1 LSRPWAT
8 SRAQDGVIVELDLD
22 FAQFAVLFCGSESYL
37 LDIRAWL
44 KIERMIEM

>member
-1 LSRPWAT
+1 
-8 SRAQDGVIVELDLD
+8 
-22 FAQFAVLFCGSESYL
+22 VLFCGSESYL